1 MHQQHTRVSNCTDRQ
16 LIGYLSNDGSSVL
29 FSLPSLQQLR
39 HISYVRRSIRPCFNT
54 TTHLVIES
62 SEESD
67 ESACALKKT
76 PMFCTGNHKQF
87 IVIQCNYWPSIIST
101 SFRKCCEFK
110 LL

>member
-67 ESACALKKT
+67 ESACALKK
-76 PMFCTGNHKQF
+76 NSNVLH
-87 IVIQCNYWPSIIST
+87 
-101 SFRKCCEFK
+101 RKSQTIHCYPVQ
-110 LL
+110 LLAVNNFDVVS